1 MNSDPRVELISDK
14 EVNVNLTDYYTKTQ
28 VNNLIPTV
36 PTALSQLTTDTNN
49 QRVSETEKA
58 NLPTSVEKIKITSLP
73 NFSYFV

>member
-1 MNSDPRVELISDK
+1 MNSDPRVELISEK

-49 QRVSETEKA
+49 QRVSETEKT
-58 NLPTSVEKIKITSLP
+58 NLPTSTEKTKIVNTI
-73 NFSYFV
+73 NFTYFL